1 MENEEGRT
9 AETVQTEQ
17 KDTRQN
23 TAEYQAPKDIL
34 DAEKALHR
42 GGSLSKEEKQ
52 LLEDILAQSKKQT
65 GFERVSAIANCV
77 LAGIFAIALLVLVP
91 IAVVTMNDA
100 SKTMSEANDALK
112 TVEDSASQIDVLVNS
127 AQTSLS
133 NINMVVTNVNQVVDD
148 NAKNVTESVQK
159 INDIDFD
166 SLNSSIQRLNDSLE
180 PFANTVNFINSM
192 TGGESDS
199 SKN

>member
-9 AETVQTEQ
+9 AGTEQ
-17 KDTRQN
+17 NSDTKQN
-23 TAEYQAPKDIL
+23 PTEYQAPKDIL
-34 DAEKALHR
+34 DAEKALHKT
-42 GGSLSKEEKQ
+42 GSLSREEKQ

-65 GFERVSAIANCV
+65 GFERISAIANCV
-77 LAGIFAIALLVLVP
+77 LAGIFAVALLVLVP

-180 PFANTVNFINSM
+180 PFANTVNFINGM
-192 TGGESDS
+192 TGGS
-199 SKN
+199 SK